1 MDVALMSCMT
11 WSTVSGVG
19 GSLVDTALSLC
30 LIGMLVLVRR
40 LPCPGDLMFIRES
53 SSSLCLLFLDSSSS
67 VEVSMFS
74 APELVWEE
82 VG

>member
-1 MDVALMSCMT
+1 MDVALMSFMT

-40 LPCPGDLMFIRES
+40 LSCPGDLMFIRES

>member
-1 MDVALMSCMT
+1 MT
-11 WSTVSGVG
+11 WSIVSGAG
-19 GSLVDTALSLC
+19 GSLQDTALSLC

-40 LPCPGDLMFIRES
+40 LPCPGDLMSIEE

-74 APELVWEE
+74 IPELVWEE
-82 VG
+82 DG